1 MVQPIEILLVEDNP
15 ADADLTQE
23 KMLQAKFINRLHVVE
38 DGETA
43 LQFLYKTGSFA
54 EAPTP
59 ELILL
64 DLNLPGIDGRE
75 VLAEIKQND
84 ALRAIPVV
92 VLTSSDADEDI
103 VRSYKLHANAYVRKP
118 VDLAGYR
125 KIAHAIDDFWLGLMK
140 DSGRPEFS
148 ERSEPATGIDVL

>member
-1 MVQPIEILLVEDNP
+1 MVKPIEILLVEDNP

-23 KMLQAKFINRLHVVE
+23 KMEQAKIINRMHVVE

-43 LQFLYKTGSFA
+43 LEFLYKTGPFTG
-54 EAPTP
+54 APTP

-75 VLAEIKQND
+75 VLTEIKQND
-84 ALRAIPVV
+84 ALRVIPVV

-118 VDLAGYR
+118 VDLAGYQ
-125 KIAHAIDDFWLGLMK
+125 KIVTAIDDFWLGLVK
-140 DSGRPEFS
+140 YSGGPDLGPRRPGL
-148 ERSEPATGIDVL
+148 A